1 MRITLFGATGSLG
14 SECLT
19 QCLAAGHEMT
29 VLARRP
35 ERMEPELRDQVR
47 VIEGD
52 GLDSKAVDVALSE
65 GAEGVLFAVGV
76 DRASPEDLCTDVTR
90 NILESMQRREVRRL
104 VWCGGGSTLVPE
116 DAIGFGARFVEG
128 FTKVF
133 MGLRHR
139 DKEHQLALLESS
151 RDVEWV
157 GLRPL
162 QMTSGVS
169 KPYRVG
175 FHSFSGFSKI
185 HFCDCAKEMI
195 RQLEDDAWLHKAP
208 IIQY

>member
-19 QCLAAGHEMT
+19 QCLSAGHEVT
-29 VLARRP
+29 VLARTP
-35 ERMEPELRDQVR
+35 ERLAPELRSRVQ

-52 GLDSKAVDVALSE
+52 GLDPKAVDAALCE

-90 NILESMQRREVRRL
+90 NILESMRRHEVQRL

-116 DAIGFGARFVEG
+116 DVGGFGPKFVEG
-128 FTKVF
+128 FTKIF

-139 DKEHQLALLESS
+139 DKEHQLELLDSS

-162 QMTSGVS
+162 QMTTGVS
-169 KPYRVG
+169 KAYRVG
-175 FHSFSGFSKI
+175 FHSFSGFSRI
-185 HFCDCAKEMI
+185 HFCDCAREML
-195 RQLEDDAWLHKAP
+195 RQLEDDTWLHKAP